1 MQRHVG
7 ITSYRME
14 GKIYSVFKLLFFP
27 AIRASGSSSSQYR
40 HDENQFES
48 FNSTL
53 KVLFWSVFDPGQP
66 GVVGC
71 SRGIAR

>member
-1 MQRHVG
+1 MTNYIG
-7 ITSYRME
+7 S
-14 GKIYSVFKLLFFP
+14 FF
-27 AIRASGSSSSQYR
+27 RASGSSKTVYK
-40 HDENQFES
+40 HDENKFET

-71 SRGIAR
+71 SRGIARYMSYNRKKL